1 MKIAV
6 NILGTSKNVDRLRV
20 LTAGAIRSSQHEVIM
35 NFVAEGERPEFIPKE
50 WNWIRSDHVNPT
62 NRHVHAMISGIASP
76 AYDFNV
82 FCDDD
87 VIIDIDAMVRKFS
100 KNQEPCL
107 WTTWPGG
114 NLAQQY
120 RDDVR
125 NNAGKFLN
133 GKSIS
138 SISVGFCSAVVNRR
152 MMQMALEQ
160 DALPVLMRISDAIS
174 KRGFFPD
181 LQLSILAWMI
191 GVRNITGNSNGGTCW
206 PCFLASSVLCKTGSM
221 WHVHATG
228 ESPLVPSEA
237 LIKCISKSPYV
248 SVDDLITDLYPSL
261 KKGIK
266 AKDYIGHAMNIGY
279 FWRPWR
285 SRCPDIEVNGPYFAN
300 NVVLTRGGEVSQQ
313 GQEKTFEAW
322 ESCDDG
328 FVLHDIKKE
337 QHYFKWRHRLG
348 VVGLPPLRF
357 VNDNGMMLIGM

>member
-20 LTAGAIRSSQHEVIM
+20 LTAGAIRSSQHEVVM
-35 NFVAEGERPEFIPKE
+35 NFVAEGDRPEFLPRE
-50 WNWIRSDHVNPT
+50 WNWIRSDHVSPT
-62 NRHVHAMISGIASP
+62 NRHVHAMISGIASS

-87 VIIDIDAMVRKFS
+87 VIIDIDAMVSKFA

-120 RDDVR
+120 QDDVR

-133 GKSIS
+133 GKSTS

-191 GVRNITGNSNGGTCW
+191 GVRNITGNLNGGTCW

-228 ESPLVPSEA
+228 ESPLVPSET
-237 LIKCISKSPYV
+237 LIKCLSKSPYV
-248 SVDDLITDLYPSL
+248 SADDLTTDLYPSL
-261 KKGIK
+261 TKGIK
-266 AKDYIGHAMNIGY
+266 AKDYIGRTMDIGY

-285 SRCPDIEVNGPYFAN
+285 SRCNNIEVGGPYFSN
-300 NVVLTRGGEVSQQ
+300 RVIMNSDGTVSQQ
-313 GQEKTFEAW
+313 GGEGEFRTWEPCEFGFMLKGRTQEGWT
-322 ESCDDG
+322 
-328 FVLHDIKKE
+328 
-337 QHYFKWRHRLG
+337 FKWKHTLG
-348 VVGLPPLRF
+348 VVGIPPLDII
-357 VNDNGMMLIGM
+357 NENGMLMIGM